1 MRVPLFLVFSFTI
14 STSHGQV
21 DTSYVSATS
30 DMKELLRLSSLKS
43 KDEST
48 TVATQVEVP
57 IREVPSIVSVLTED
71 DIVRSGARD
80 LRELLSLLPGLD
92 FATDVQNIT
101 GMGVRGLWGLEG
113 KVLVLLDG
121 NTMNETSYGAFSF
134 SQHIFLGNI
143 KRIEVIRGPGSAIY
157 GGIGALCVINIT
169 SKNYSESTTQ
179 GRISQSFGLS
189 QNQLSRKLMQF
200 GFGKRWDNGFAI
212 STTGT
217 ISQANLSNRILADTL
232 SYADSST
239 VNTNQFGVQASYKML
254 SVAMLYDGHKV
265 DYVEGPG
272 RSVFN
277 GWYAQINYQWRISE
291 KLTLLPTVK
300 LKIQQPWNL
309 ENVGGQ
315 DGSIS
320 STTNH
325 RNLAGARLLYEPNER
340 FSLASGIEYYIDDA
354 IFDNVTQS
362 FSNGDRIINFNNL
375 ALYAQGIYKTKWF
388 NITGGFRVDDHNY
401 FGTAFVPRLGI
412 THAGKH
418 WHAKLLY
425 TNAFKAPTIVNLDV
439 NSDIRPERLSSGELE
454 MGFQPRE
461 GITITGNFFYTEVKN
476 PILYYSLTGLSSEY
490 RNGEQ
495 VGSAGF
501 EFSGTIK
508 KGWGRLHA
516 NYSFYQTAN
525 SKEPYFEV
533 PNESS
538 LLGFPQHKIAA
549 QAFVILSENVST
561 TLTALLQGSKY
572 YVDSEKN
579 IERIKPIASL
589 NALFTHTHFL
599 YPSLTLTVG
608 VYNIFDQTQWL
619 VQPYNWAAQRAGNIN
634 PTSGMGREFGLSI
647 HIQIKP

>member
-1 MRVPLFLVFSFTI
+1 MHVPVFLVLSFII
-14 STSHGQV
+14 SISYGQV
-21 DTSYVSATS
+21 DTSYTSATS
-30 DMKELLRLSSLKS
+30 DVKELLRLSALKS

-92 FATDVQNIT
+92 FATDVQNVT

-143 KRIEVIRGPGSAIY
+143 KRIEIIRGPGSAIY

-169 SKNYSESTTQ
+169 SKNYSESTTV

-189 QNQLSRKLMQF
+189 QNQLSRQMMQF
-200 GFGKRWDNGFAI
+200 GFGKRWDNGFSI

-217 ISQANLSNRILADTL
+217 ISQANISNHLSADTL
-232 SYADSST
+232 NYADSSK
-239 VNTNQFGVQASYKML
+239 VNTNQFGFHASYKKL

-291 KLTLLPTVK
+291 KLTLFPTVK
-300 LKIQQPWNL
+300 IKIQKPWDL

-340 FSLASGIEYYIDDA
+340 FSLASGMEYYMDDA
-354 IFDNVTQS
+354 IYDNLAKS
-362 FSNGDRIINFNNL
+362 FSNGENSISFNNL
-375 ALYAQGIYKTKWF
+375 ALFAQGIYKTKWF

-412 THAGKH
+412 THAGKY

-439 NSDIRPERLSSGELE
+439 NNDIRPERFASGELE

-461 GITITGNFFYTEVKN
+461 GVTITGNFFYTQVKN

-501 EFSGTIK
+501 ELSATIK

-516 NYSFYQTAN
+516 NYSYYQMAN
-525 SKEPYFEV
+525 SKESYFEV
-533 PNESS
+533 PDKLA
-538 LLGFPQHKIAA
+538 LLGFPQHKMAA
-549 QAFVILSENVST
+549 QVFVILSENIST
-561 TLTALLQGSKY
+561 TFTALIQGSKY
-572 YVDSEKN
+572 HVDTEKKIVS
-579 IERIKPIASL
+579 IEPIASL
-589 NALFTHTHFL
+589 NVLFTHTHFL
-599 YPSLTLTVG
+599 YPSLTLTAG

-619 VQPYNWAAQRAGNIN
+619 VQPYNWAAQSAGNKN
-634 PTSGMGREFGLSI
+634 PTPGMGREFSLSI
-647 HIQIKP
+647 YIQIKP